1 MTCESIQEQI
11 SMLLDH
17 ELPLPETQAVF
28 AHLAACSSC
37 AGFYSQAATI
47 SMRMRKQELPATP
60 GSLDDRMHRALAA
73 RREPPRRVRGYLP
86 DRMRA
91 FVQRRLVVPVPVAVA
106 VFIASLGLSLIL
118 LRSVSPAL
126 FPAETVTKIVVA
138 YPAVEVI
145 AEQPMTN

>member
-1 MTCESIQEQI
+1 MPCESIQEQI
-11 SMLLDH
+11 STLLDN
-17 ELPLPETQAVF
+17 ELPLAETQAVF
-28 AHLAACSSC
+28 AHLGTCRHC
-37 AGFYSQAATI
+37 AVFYSQAAAI
-47 SMRMRKQELPATP
+47 STRMRKAEGPVAP
-60 GSLDDRMHRALAA
+60 DSLDARMLRALDG
-73 RREPPRRVRGYLP
+73 RREHLMSERRYLP

-126 FPAETVTKIVVA
+126 FPAEKVTKIVVA

-145 AEQPMTN
+145 ADQPMTN